1 MSFDPSGEQ
10 MCGSNAGVSVLP
22 SVGQGADQGQVEAER
37 NVARGNFLDMMTPA
51 QAYAH
56 AVKTGQDYNRTLHYT
71 IERKQPL
78 RNAPDQPT
86 PLSLSSVNASTERGG
101 LYAQRLYA
109 SATSN
114 RSASSL
120 PSSNSPTKPTDKPPS
135 VIPPVPAVPDIR
147 PLTRSHH
154 HRSSSRSPSVADT
167 SVPGPATRT
176 FNVADLYHSS
186 LPRGD
191 IRSLRTCLSGPG
203 SFPPTRARTEP
214 APLSA
219 PPLHAPTPL
228 AAYPLFQASVS
239 QMQLPQDGALSSPL
253 SPEGFLSGRPRHNL
267 SAHDVQHGTL
277 NRPSSC
283 AASSPQAPSSV
294 SVPAVHVMTPPLSTS
309 PRPMTDRLVGR
320 SRNVSPSFSLPAEKS
335 ALQGTSPTV
344 EEHYPSQKDLPLL
357 PPFESAIS
365 SVPASVPVLKAT
377 SSPMSPSPLSSE
389 RPSSI
394 ASHQQEDL
402 PRYTPSDHPISSSS
416 PPFGD
421 EKSELPYRSV
431 FPSPA
436 EPSVD
441 RRVLPAVPLSFQSP
455 RLIAQSHG
463 DTIISTSP
471 PSVSRSP
478 PSRSS
483 PRSTESLSAVGNS
496 PPPHSETSVSPVA
509 LRTPE
514 PTVHPTEQPAVK
526 NSLDA
531 LRLPNPYDQERD
543 EGSHNTSSS
552 APSGPSLPTSLEP
565 SQFADDLMDA
575 IENLMGEGSSR
586 N

>member
-1 MSFDPSGEQ
+1 MSFDPSEEQ

-22 SVGQGADQGQVEAER
+22 SVGQGADQAQVEAER
-37 NVARGNFLDMMTPA
+37 NVVQGKILDMMTPA

-86 PLSLSSVNASTERGG
+86 PLPLSSVNAGAERGG

-120 PSSNSPTKPTDKPPS
+120 PSGNNPSKPTDKPPS

-147 PLTRSHH
+147 SLTRSHH
-154 HRSSSRSPSVADT
+154 HRSSSRSPSVVDT
-167 SVPGPATRT
+167 SVPATRA

-191 IRSLRTCLSGPG
+191 VRSLKTYLSGSG

-219 PPLHAPTPL
+219 PPLHAPKPL

-239 QMQLPQDGALSSPL
+239 QMQLPQDGALSSPPL
-253 SPEGFLSGRPRHNL
+253 SPEGFLSGRHLP
-267 SAHDVQHGTL
+267 AHDVQHSTL
-277 NRPSSC
+277 NRPSSRV
-283 AASSPQAPSSV
+283 ASSLQAPSSV
-294 SVPAVHVMTPPLSTS
+294 SVPAVHVLTPPLSTS
-309 PRPMTDRLVGR
+309 SRSTTDRLVGR
-320 SRNVSPSFSLPAEKS
+320 SRNVSPSCSLPAERS
-335 ALQGTSPTV
+335 ALQGTSSTV
-344 EEHYPSQKDLPLL
+344 EKHYPSQKDLPPL

-365 SVPASVPVLKAT
+365 SVPASVPILRAT

-389 RPSSI
+389 RSSSI

-402 PRYTPSDHPISSSS
+402 PRYTPSDHPTSSSS

-421 EKSELPYRSV
+421 GSELPYRSV
-431 FPSPA
+431 SPSPA
-436 EPSVD
+436 GPSVD
-441 RRVLPAVPLSFQSP
+441 RRVLPAVPLPFQSP
-455 RLIAQSHG
+455 RMIARSHG
-463 DTIISTSP
+463 DTIISTSL

-478 PSRSS
+478 PPRSP
-483 PRSTESLSAVGNS
+483 PRSTESLSAVGSS
-496 PPPHSETSVSPVA
+496 PPPHSKTSASPLA
-509 LRTPE
+509 LCTPE
-514 PTVHPTEQPAVK
+514 STVQPTEQPTVK

-531 LRLPNPYDQERD
+531 VRLPNPYDQERD
-543 EGSHNTSSS
+543 ETSHNTSSS
-552 APSGPSLPTSLEP
+552 APSGPLLPTPLEP

-586 N
+586 S